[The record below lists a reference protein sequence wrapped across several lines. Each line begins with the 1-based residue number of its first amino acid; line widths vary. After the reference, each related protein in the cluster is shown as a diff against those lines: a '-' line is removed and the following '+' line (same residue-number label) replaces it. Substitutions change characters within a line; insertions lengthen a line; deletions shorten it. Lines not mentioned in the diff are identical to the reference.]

1 MLKMLIAWVVTTM
14 AIMIVGCQSVTSG
27 LEKINGA
34 LHSSSNQLA
43 TLNGKAGPGRNAIKN
58 RWSVSDGQAMAWLK
72 HDDSLWDNH
81 GTLKGVDWY
90 KFWAQQAHAKTPL
103 YQRAD
108 KYCGTPVWAE
118 QSPGHNCAVLFRAAG
133 IVSST
138 EMRQQIQ
145 QSQQP

>member
-1 MLKMLIAWVVTTM
+1 MLKIFKVLLGTTM
-14 AIMIVGCQSVTSG
+14 VITLTSCQSVTSG

-43 TLNGKAGPGRNAIKN
+43 TLNGKAGPGGSAINN
-58 RWSVSDGQAMAWLK
+58 RWSVSDAQAMAWLK

-90 KFWAQQAHAKTPL
+90 KFWAQQIHAKTPL

-108 KYCGTPVWAE
+108 KYCATPVWADRDV
-118 QSPGHNCAVLFRAAG
+118 GNNCGVFARA
-133 IVSST
+133 SQLTLST
-138 EMRQQIQ
+138 EMMN
-145 QSQQP
+145 